1 MNSAARRLAAS
12 SRSPW
17 GRFGK
22 ERGETQRAIR
32 SAAQSGYARTR
43 SRPADGLR
51 SPSFVASLALFAHD
65 LSRRWGCRF
74 SSPCFRALL
83 ETNRSAGAVIV
94 RLGAVASRS
103 RSIAPLGR
111 SFLVASLSF
120 VARNLSRGVVRRAV
134 RSSRRWRSLLASES
148 RRPFRFGRRCEAR
161 PTKTR
166 GDVRRWRSRRHG
178 KIAPKTRRGPSRAP
192 VGSRFTR
199 QARSPAAKMQ
209 DAKREGQ
216 SEAQERRARLS
227 IPAQKREAEAPS
239 RPPFETPPAA
249 SKFSAAPVGLPF
261 NVSSQLVLHVV
272 RIRR

>member
-1 MNSAARRLAAS
+1 MDSAARRLAAQH
-12 SRSPW
+12 RSPW
-17 GRFGK
+17 GRSGK

-32 SAAQSGYARTR
+32 SAAPSGYARTR
-43 SRPADGLR
+43 SRPDDGLR
-51 SPSFVASLALFAHD
+51 SPSFVASLALFAHAPS
-65 LSRRWGCRF
+65 LRWGSRF
-74 SSPCFRALL
+74 SSPCVRALL
-83 ETNRSAGAVIV
+83 ETYRSAGEVIIRRV
-94 RLGAVASRS
+94 TDVPCS

-111 SFLVASLSF
+111 PFLVASRSF
-120 VARNLSRGVVRRAV
+120 VARNPSRGVVRRAG

-148 RRPFRFGRRCEAR
+148 RRPFRFGRHCEAW
-161 PTKTR
+161 TMKTR

-261 NVSSQLVLHVV
+261 
-272 RIRR
+272 